1 MEDLKKEEIKKVRH
15 IRVEDEAWENFRLLC
30 SLKRIKEG
38 DMFKEL
44 INIYILKYKDDL
56 KTKIKNVLD

>member
-1 MEDLKKEEIKKVRH
+1 MEELKKEEIKKVRS
-15 IRVEDEAWENFRLLC
+15 IRVEDEVWENFRLLC

-44 INIYILKYKDDL
+44 VDIYISKYKENL
-56 KTKIKNVLD
+56 KEKVKNILE